1 MKIKIIL
8 SALLLTFA
16 NIPFAHALTWS
27 FAQNNNFDQI
37 IISNNLNKEKIET
50 IRTDTN
56 KILIQ
61 GKNFD
66 KNLQLVKG
74 NLITDVIPTEY
85 GLTVLLND
93 NAFGFIQNTDKDTL
107 IIGIYKDPLGAR
119 WKPTEQRIEFNNQ
132 VSEKE
137 ETVKAKLEELKAE
150 QKIPRIMLP
159 PFKKKKQ
166 RKIRQPLPAFLRQ
179 YHLIKQQI
187 QRKRNILRKNNL
199 LSPNICLWRKQ
210 AQKRLQIRQVNPN
223 LLKPKSCRQTNTLP
237 SLLPLP
243 YRIN

>member
-159 PFKKKKQ
+159 PFKK
-166 RKIRQPLPAFLRQ
+166 
-179 YHLIKQQI
+179 
-187 QRKRNILRKNNL
+187 RNNAKYGSRF
-199 LSPNICLWRKQ
+199 R
-210 AQKRLQIRQVNPN
+210 R
-223 LLKPKSCRQTNTLP
+223 SCGNT
-237 SLLPLP
+237 
-243 YRIN
+243 I